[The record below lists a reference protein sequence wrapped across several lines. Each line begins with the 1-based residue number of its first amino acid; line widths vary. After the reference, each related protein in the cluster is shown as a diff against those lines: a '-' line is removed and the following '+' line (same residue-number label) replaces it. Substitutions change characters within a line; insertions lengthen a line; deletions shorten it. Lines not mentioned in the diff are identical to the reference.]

1 MLKSSVCD
9 YSDLCILLSGTII
22 ITGAGV
28 DGATKRLDERNKWV
42 IFKNFA
48 PFIDCIREINNT
60 WIGNGKYIDLVMAM
74 YNLIEYRD
82 QKDKISI

>member
-28 DGATKRLDERNKWV
+28 DGATKRLDERNK
-42 IFKNFA
+42 
-48 PFIDCIREINNT
+48 
-60 WIGNGKYIDLVMAM
+60 
-74 YNLIEYRD
+74 
-82 QKDKISI
+82 